1 MDNVI
6 DINGQRNAQLA
17 IDQLNKEQE
26 KHLKDANYCRIHE
39 FLVDMVTA
47 NPELAEKITA
57 KKDVLQNALKVLRET
72 ARKRQTGGCGGVS
85 DKEAFELIMKDLGI
99 TGYEVVLTPVVRK
112 VGTPEEPATKR
123 KKTYLDLDDFL

>member
-26 KHLKDANYCRIHE
+26 KHLKDDAYCRIHE
-39 FLVDMVTA
+39 MLIDMVTA
-47 NPELAEKITA
+47 NPELAERITA
-57 KKDVLQNALKVLRET
+57 RKDVLKTSFEAVRSASMKN
-72 ARKRQTGGCGGVS
+72 GGGISEKKGF
-85 DKEAFELIMKDLGI
+85 EAILQKLGI
-99 TGYEVVLTPVVRK
+99 TGYEVVTKAFVQK

>member
-26 KHLKDANYCRIHE
+26 KHLNDDAYCRIHE
-39 FLVDMVTA
+39 MLIDMVTA
-47 NPELAEKITA
+47 NPELAERITA
-57 KKDVLQNALKVLRET
+57 RKDVLKTSFEAVKSASMRNGGGISE
-72 ARKRQTGGCGGVS
+72 KRGF
-85 DKEAFELIMKDLGI
+85 EAILQKLGI
-99 TGYEVVLTPVVRK
+99 TGYEVVTKAFVQK
-112 VGTPEEPATKR
+112 IGTLEEPAAKK